1 MFIFYYS
8 YQKDERAKTGNLL
21 TQWRCFSPFLCRKK
35 DYVSVFMYLCI
46 KVGQHDV
53 AIYCVGV
60 TVSFESE
67 LCNKGE
73 SWRLYTAYWP
83 LEWHWKAAQCHALRL
98 RVTTDIQSL
107 VLALEY
113 RPLPLANV
121 FQVLCL
127 KAHVCG
133 WHSGCCLKNLPSHDW
148 TSNDSNNDSKLG
160 RHRLWTDISG
170 QVRWNS
176 VCVHIDIY
184 PVDVLE
190 CYFLEGQGC
199 GAHHASLPVARLWMR
214 KVLALVLQSGF
225 DCWPVHAGFMVDKV
239 AMAQATLWV
248 RQMFSANVIPPVLHA
263 NISYTY
269 HRCYIIHLINS
280 EQYR

>member
-1 MFIFYYS
+1 
-8 YQKDERAKTGNLL
+8 
-21 TQWRCFSPFLCRKK
+21 
-35 DYVSVFMYLCI
+35 MYLCI

-113 RPLPLANV
+113 RPLPPANV

-127 KAHVCG
+127 KARVCG
-133 WHSGCCLKNLPSHDW
+133 WHSGCRLKNLPSHDW
-148 TSNDSNNDSKLG
+148 TSNDSNDDSKQR

-199 GAHHASLPVARLWMR
+199 GAHHASLPVARLSWT
-214 KVLALVLQSGF
+214 KWQWTGCPLSTSNVFCQYHS
-225 DCWPVHAGFMVDKV
+225 
-239 AMAQATLWV
+239 T
-248 RQMFSANVIPPVLHA
+248 SAPCKHFLYLPPMLYNA
-263 NISYTY
+263 SN
-269 HRCYIIHLINS
+269 
-280 EQYR
+280 